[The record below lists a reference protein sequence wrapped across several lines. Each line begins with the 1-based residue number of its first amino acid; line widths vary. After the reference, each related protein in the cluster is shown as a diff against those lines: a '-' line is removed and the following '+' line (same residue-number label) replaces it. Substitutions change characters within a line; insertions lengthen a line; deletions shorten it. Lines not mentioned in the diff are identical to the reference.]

1 MFEVMDG
8 ETIRAKGTRVAAVPN
23 GLSDEMRGEGRDV
36 WGKRAGGEEVMFDT
50 PCEAVRGA
58 RDDGGEL
65 FIESSGYFA
74 VIGEVG
80 VVKGNGLVRD

>member
-1 MFEVMDG
+1 
-8 ETIRAKGTRVAAVPN
+8 
-23 GLSDEMRGEGRDV
+23 
-36 WGKRAGGEEVMFDT
+36 MFDA

-80 VVKGNGLVRD
+80 VVKGNGLVRE